1 VSAAAN
7 GAAAIAATAAAA
19 MIIGVNFS
27 VFDMFPVLRSSEPM
41 SSQLTPINECNLLV
55 FVGHGQHPDN
65 PAAATRVCCAGAS
78 R

>member
-27 VFDMFPVLRSSEPM
+27 VFDMFTSVAI
-41 SSQLTPINECNLLV
+41 Q
-55 FVGHGQHPDN
+55 
-65 PAAATRVCCAGAS
+65 
-78 R
+78 